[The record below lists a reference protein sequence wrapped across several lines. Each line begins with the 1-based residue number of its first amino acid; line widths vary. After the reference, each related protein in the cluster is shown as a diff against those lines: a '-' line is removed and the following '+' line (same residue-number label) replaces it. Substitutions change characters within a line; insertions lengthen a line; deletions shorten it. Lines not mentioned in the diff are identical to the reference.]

1 MNSEV
6 LHDCLVRLL
15 PHVDS
20 ARIALTGGVAIG
32 LHVANIDGDSTRA
45 AAAEDIDF
53 VAESA
58 TAVRPTVTAGFL
70 VSHVHLPQSG
80 HRRFLVQLVDPV
92 TRLRLDFFPD
102 TLEALGRASVV
113 NVVGVPLRVLEAS
126 DVFEHKVRLLAAAS
140 SAAPVEGKHY
150 RDAMRLAAHFGHE
163 VSPLPRSQRV
173 STVYSQDL
181 DDTCARC
188 HDSRSA
194 AFPIAPKRAIFEVLG
209 YV

>member
-6 LHDCLVRLL
+6 LHNCLVRLL

-20 ARIALTGGVAIG
+20 ARIALTGGVAVG
-32 LHVANIDGDSTRA
+32 LHVAHVDGDSTRA
-45 AAAEDIDF
+45 GAAEDIDF

-58 TAVRPTVTAGFL
+58 TAVRPTVTADFL
-70 VSHVHLPQSG
+70 VSHFHLPQSG
-80 HRRFLVQLVDPV
+80 SRKFLVQLVDPV

-113 NVVGVPLRVLEAS
+113 NVVGVLLRVLEAS
-126 DVFEHKVRLLAAAS
+126 DVFEHKARLLADAS
-140 SAAPVEGKHY
+140 SAAPVEEKHY
-150 RDAMRLAAHFGHE
+150 RDATRLAAHLGRG
-163 VSPLPRSQRV
+163 VPPVPRSQRV
-173 STVYSQDL
+173 STVYSRDL

-188 HDSRSA
+188 HASRST
-194 AFPIAPKRAIFEVLG
+194 AFPLAPKRAIFEVLG